1 MRFVLFFSVEQ
12 LINYSTNRCSPRLD
26 IALKLYLCPPQY
38 DLAPAPMPPPFP
50 PDHPPLPQEDMELS
64 SEPESEYD
72 SGDDD
77 ENKER

>member
-1 MRFVLFFSVEQ
+1 MFFTRNNVLDQEEVF
-12 LINYSTNRCSPRLD
+12 LSPTL
-26 IALKLYLCPPQY
+26 AVPLSSQY
-38 DLAPAPMPPPFP
+38 DLAPGPMPPAFP
-50 PDHPPLPQEDMELS
+50 PDYPPLPQEDMDLS